1 MHNTNVRPAIPVTV
15 DTDNWR
21 QNKQIFDIYN
31 LYRIVLG
38 IILLFSFYLRDSSTT
53 LGIVNQT
60 LFVQLCVFYFMLNV
74 MSLLPHLLRLSKKME
89 NHFFVAI
96 LIVDILTL
104 VMISYTCGGVSSG
117 MAHLLIVP
125 VATSSIIFNTRL
137 SVFFAAIGSIGAIYS
152 EGYLSLTFLQSGNY
166 FIQVGLLGLTLF
178 ATSLSL
184 QYLGNRIRVK
194 EAINKIQAAN
204 IESLREINQQI
215 IQRMQPGI
223 VVAEQ
228 NGRLLN
234 YNNSAKKLLNF
245 NDGEGSNPTLPLPL
259 FNQMETWKKNNSIRP
274 KPLLLE
280 VNTPEIQANF
290 TYLHSQDAANILIFL
305 EDNSR
310 LSSRAQ
316 HLKLMSLGRLT
327 ASIAHEVR
335 NPLHAIS
342 HACQLLNESSTLLD
356 QEKRLLDII
365 LIHTQRVN
373 SIIQNIL
380 ELSRHHQ
387 TVPEV
392 LDSKSWLEKFLTR
405 FSNSYKEAIDVAL
418 KVVPEEIAIRF
429 NPGQL
434 EQLLTNLCDNGLR
447 YSHKQTGKYLLAIEV
462 SILDHSQAPVLDV
475 IDYGPGPPTE
485 QEEQVFEPFYTTES
499 SGIGLGLFICKEIC
513 EANEARIFF
522 RRTQDNKSCFR
533 IVFAHPD
540 RNII

>member
-1 MHNTNVRPAIPVTV
+1 M
-15 DTDNWR
+15 
-21 QNKQIFDIYN
+21 F
-31 LYRIVLG
+31 
-38 IILLFSFYLRDSSTT
+38 
-53 LGIVNQT
+53 
-60 LFVQLCVFYFMLNV
+60 
-74 MSLLPHLLRLSKKME
+74 
-89 NHFFVAI
+89 
-96 LIVDILTL
+96 
-104 VMISYTCGGVSSG
+104 SYTCGGVSSG

-137 SVFFAAIGSIGAIYS
+137 SIFFAAIGSIGAIYS
-152 EGYLSLTFLQSGNY
+152 EGYLFLTFLQRENY
-166 FIQVGLLGLTLF
+166 FIQVGLLGITLF
-178 ATSLSL
+178 ATSLAL
-184 QYLGNRIRVK
+184 QYLGHRIRVK
-194 EAINKIQAAN
+194 EVVNTQQAAS
-204 IESLREINQQI
+204 IESLRELNQQI
-215 IQRMQPGI
+215 IQRMQTGI
-223 VVAEQ
+223 LVADQ
-228 NGRLLN
+228 TGRLLS

-245 NDGEGSNPTLPLPL
+245 NDGEGSNPALPLPL
-259 FNQMETWKKNNSIRP
+259 FKQMETWKQDNSIRP

-305 EDNSR
+305 EDNSQ

-342 HACQLLNESSTLLD
+342 HACQLLNESSTLLN

-380 ELSRHHQ
+380 ELSRHRQ

-392 LDSKSWLEKFLTR
+392 LDSKSWLEEFIPR
-405 FSNSYKEAIDVAL
+405 FSNSYQEAIDVAL
-418 KVVPEEIAIRF
+418 KVVPEKSAIRF

-447 YSHKQTGKYLLAIEV
+447 YSHKQTGKYRLSVEV
-462 SILDHSQAPVLDV
+462 SRLDHSQVPVLDV
-475 IDYGPGPPTE
+475 IDYGPGPPVD
-485 QEEQVFEPFYTTES
+485 QEEQVFEPFYTTEA
-499 SGIGLGLFICKEIC
+499 SGTGLGLFICKEIC
-513 EANEARIFF
+513 EANQARIFF